1 MCALVTGV
9 QTCALPIL
17 PVDRA
22 VLVEI
27 VDDGQARCLP
37 FLQPDE
43 RRGHCAVDPD
53 RAADLAVDAHRLPG
67 DAQRYVIAGYGRKRR
82 GDDGRHRLGPGREP
96 CGHRRSSPSTQS
108 STDEPTPFHLR
119 SEEHTSE
126 LQSLMRIS

>member
-1 MCALVTGV
+1 MIRRPPSSTRTDTLFPYTTLVRAGEADAGNTV
-9 QTCALPIL
+9 HLERQDQPV

-67 DAQRYVIAGYGRKRR
+67 DAQRYVIAGCGRKRR
-82 GDDGRHRLGPGREP
+82 DRKSTRLN
-96 CGHRRSSPSTQS
+96 SSHSCASRMPS
-108 STDEPTPFHLR
+108 FA
-119 SEEHTSE
+119 
-126 LQSLMRIS
+126 